1 MSYNILSGTVIAA
14 QTYHPGGILT
24 NNIVSGNLSTS
35 DASSVKFVPRVTNA
49 TNNGILTNI
58 DGDANSLYCE
68 SNLKFDSSTNTLT
81 VTGEISASAAI
92 TASYFRG
99 DGRYLTNVTASSGVG
114 RLDINSIGDANGDL
128 IVGFNYGSAA
138 LTGARRWSTPA
149 SPTVGDVIYVK
160 APSGVD
166 SINTLTII
174 PYANHSLDGLGS
186 LVVSSPHTAVSL
198 CYVVSGSY
206 RIF

>member
-35 DASSVKFVPRVTNA
+35 DASSVRFVPRVTNA
-49 TNNGILTNI
+49 TNNGIITNI

-81 VTGEISASAAI
+81 VTGEITATAAI
-92 TASYFRG
+92 TASHFRG
-99 DGRYLTNVTASSGVG
+99 DGRYLTNVTASSGTS
-114 RLDINSIGDANGDL
+114 RLTVNSIGDSNGDL
-128 IVGFNYGSAA
+128 IVGFNYGSATF
-138 LTGARRWSTPA
+138 TGARNWSTPA
-149 SPTVGDVIYVK
+149 APTVGDVIHIK
-160 APSGVD
+160 APAGV
-166 SINTLTII
+166 SSTNTLTIK
-174 PYANHSLDGLGS
+174 PYANHRLDGLGS
-186 LVVSSPHTAVSL
+186 LIVSSPHTAVSL